1 MAPSSDRDD
10 ELDISSRG
18 AAGAVFFVE
27 GSLEDGVFEDG
38 VFEDGVLEV
47 GVLEVGVLLEDCLAD
62 DGSTGF
68 VDVVFNDGIAAG

>member
-27 GSLEDGVFEDG
+27 GSLEDGV
-38 VFEDGVLEV
+38 LEV
-47 GVLEVGVLLEDCLAD
+47 FFLLEDCLAD
-62 DGSTGF
+62 DGSTGC
-68 VDVVFNDGIAAG
+68 VAVVFNDGIAAG

>member
-38 VFEDGVLEV
+38 VLEV
-47 GVLEVGVLLEDCLAD
+47 GVLAVGVLLEDCLAD
-62 DGSTGF
+62 DGSTGC
-68 VDVVFNDGIAAG
+68 VAVVFNDGIAAG

>member
-18 AAGAVFFVE
+18 AAEAVFFVE
-27 GSLEDGVFEDG
+27 GALEDGF
-38 VFEDGVLEV
+38 LEV
-47 GVLEVGVLLEDCLAD
+47 GFLLEDCLED

-68 VDVVFNDGIAAG
+68 VAVMFNDGIAAG